1 MAKAGHD
8 DPAAVARS
16 AAAIVGRLDQR
27 MAELTGSIQEIVV
40 TEIAELRDDAQLVQ
54 LLRDSI
60 EGNVATVFSA
70 IRHAIPI
77 EKVELPTAA
86 VEHARRLAQRGVTVN
101 ALVRSY
107 RLGHKAVL
115 DAVLDEIAASDLEP
129 PLSLAVFSQIS
140 EVTFGYVDWITQQVV
155 ITYQSEHDRWMES
168 QSGLRALRVRELLDG
183 ADLDIDAV
191 TTTIRYPLRRTHL
204 AVVAWRD
211 KDDGGDDLA
220 SMERFVD
227 QLAESAGARESS
239 LFISVD
245 RLTGWAWIPVRAEAA
260 PSAVAR
266 MRAFAESRIDAPWIA
281 AGNPLP
287 GVEGFRRSHQQA
299 QEAHAVTIASGS
311 NAHRVTVAS
320 DPGLSTA
327 ALVGNNLTAARV
339 WVAEVL
345 GPLASC
351 TDNDER
357 LRETLGVFLR
367 AGGSFKAAAEELH
380 LHSNSVKYRVQR
392 AIDRRGRPITEGRLD
407 VEVAL
412 LLCHWYG
419 NAVLTV
425 PA

>member
-1 MAKAGHD
+1 
-8 DPAAVARS
+8 
-16 AAAIVGRLDQR
+16 

-191 TTTIRYPLRRTHL
+191 TTAIRYPLRRTHL

-260 PSAVAR
+260 PNAVAR

-299 QEAHAVTIASGS
+299 QEAHAVAIASGS

-327 ALVGNNLTAARV
+327 ALVGNNLAAARV

-392 AIDRRGRPITEGRLD
+392 AIDRRGRPISDGRLD